1 MAEECGIFAA
11 KTRFSEIVERVRA
24 TGQPITVTNRGVP
37 VVEIVPCRRSHD
49 HPVSKT
55 DAVQEIATLRTS
67 FPPIDKAAIRDL
79 IAEGRR

>member
-1 MAEECGIFAA
+1 MAEEFGIFAA
-11 KTRFSEIVERVRA
+11 KTRFSEIVERVQA

-55 DAVQEIATLRTS
+55 DAIHEIAKLRAS